1 MDKIKLTGLNFY
13 GYHGVLPEERQMGQ
27 EFSVDVTMYLDLQDA
42 GQTDKL
48 AATVNYADV
57 YRVVKKIVEGE
68 PRNLIESVGEDV
80 AQTILQKFLLVAKVR
95 VTVHK
100 PHAPLPGVFTD
111 ACISV
116 VRSRS

>member
-27 EFSVDVTMYLDLQDA
+27 EFSVDVSMYLDLQEA

-48 AATVNYADV
+48 EATTNYAEV
-57 YRVVKKIVEGE
+57 YEVVKTVVEGQ
-68 PRNLIESVGEDV
+68 PRKLIETVGEEI
-80 AQTILQKFLLVAKVR
+80 AQTILRDFGRVQRVR

-111 ACISV
+111 ASV
-116 VRSRS
+116 SIVRSRA

>member
-13 GYHGVLPEERQMGQ
+13 GYHGVLPEEQQMGQ
-27 EFSVDVTMYLDLQDA
+27 EFSVDVSMYLDLQEA

-48 AATVNYADV
+48 EATTNYAEV
-57 YRVVKKIVEGE
+57 YEVVKTVVEGQ
-68 PRNLIESVGEDV
+68 PRKLIETVGEEI
-80 AQTILQKFLLVAKVR
+80 AQTILRDFCRVQRVR

-111 ACISV
+111 ASV
-116 VRSRS
+116 SIVRSRA